1 MLREVYRWII
11 ALVSGISPKLA
22 SKIYY
27 RTKLHKKL
35 DLVQP
40 KLFNEKLMWLKLNEY
55 ENNKEEYQPKLEYYS
70 CSYYI
75 HNRYCF
81 DR

>member
-40 KLFNEKLMWLKLNEY
+40 KLFNEKLMWL
-55 ENNKEEYQPKLEYYS
+55 NKIYFLM
-70 CSYYI
+70 
-75 HNRYCF
+75 
-81 DR
+81 